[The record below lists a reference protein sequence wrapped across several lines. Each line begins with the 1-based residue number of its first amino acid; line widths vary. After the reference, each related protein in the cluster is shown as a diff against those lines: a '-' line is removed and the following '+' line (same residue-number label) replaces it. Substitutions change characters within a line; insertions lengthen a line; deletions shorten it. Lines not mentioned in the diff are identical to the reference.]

1 MWAIVT
7 DERRCDGPKAARP
20 CGVALESPVAA
31 SQHLHGATSPRCV
44 LLLATGLL
52 KAITVPQSKSE
63 RP

>member
-31 SQHLHGATSPRCV
+31 SQHLHGVTNPRCV
-44 LLLATGLL
+44 LLLPTRLSR
-52 KAITVPQSKSE
+52 AITAVQITGTVL
-63 RP
+63 